1 MVERICELPI
11 IPVSAFDTASYDNF
25 FDNQYVYVDWGT
37 TFSLWHARQFTG
49 KTPPYFR
56 TSTGRI
62 ALDLILQCGGS
73 AFIPQVLVAA
83 HLEKGEL
90 FHVKDVETTSRDIFV
105 AYHRDNEQKELIETL
120 VNLLTQM
127 TPKLPVE

>member
-1 MVERICELPI
+1 
-11 IPVSAFDTASYDNF
+11 
-25 FDNQYVYVDWGT
+25 
-37 TFSLWHARQFTG
+37 
-49 KTPPYFR
+49 R

-73 AFIPQVLVAA
+73 AFIPEVLVES

-90 FHVKDVETTSRDIFV
+90 FHVKDVEHTSRDIFV

-120 VNLLTQM
+120 INLL
-127 TPKLPVE
+127 PKINAYQPVDEH